1 MKKRILAMAL
11 TAAMML
17 SLFPASVFALPESQ
31 PTASSSEIVA
41 QLNESASGDSQPA
54 ASEKTNSEPTAASEK
69 AASSEAASSEVTSSE
84 AASSEAASS
93 EATSSEAASSEAAS
107 SEPAQAEEPK
117 AEKQESKLDALKNA
131 LGRLFGGEVAPASI
145 VDPKEP
151 TDTYEFYV
159 NDARQDDL
167 TQYITSGSNLKLP
180 ATPQKEGFV
189 FEGWFIGE
197 EKLTDGMTRTVTGGK
212 TVRVEAKFAAASYV
226 RFVDTDNKTVVH
238 TAKGKP
244 GELVSQ
250 GDLETAAKK
259 VNLNKDQSVTG
270 WNTKEN
276 ADAEMTAIQF
286 AQGTVTLYPV
296 VKTGYWVTFDSNGGS
311 YVEPLFGK
319 AGTTVEF
326 AAITPKRAGYTF
338 DGWFMGETRV
348 TAANGTEI
356 VVAHWT
362 PAQAQYTV
370 IYWLENADDTEY
382 SFVESVVKTGLSG
395 EQAVADPKPYEGFD
409 LNKEKTEPKTIAGD
423 GSTIL
428 NVYYSRNW
436 YDVKFYGGYFH
447 KDKEYTQYR
456 IHAKYGADISSKWPR
471 GTTWSVTDQVL
482 LGPWQ
487 SHIDTMPLGG
497 KNFYGPKE
505 RMFNSEAGYYLEALP
520 DETGV
525 ESQGRIYKLDHT
537 DTAAGGL
544 LSVSQED
551 KYPIKGFDYS
561 HGTPN
566 GQNYDGAKFYYNRQE
581 YQIKFVNGGTVDTK
595 QFKYQ
600 YPIESANY
608 TPDPPSSIPEGY
620 HFDGWYE
627 DDQFTSEKFA
637 FAGKTMPANNITLY
651 AKWAA
656 PEITVTILMGDN
668 DKQTIPVKY
677 GSKLSECETWNNL
690 VSQLQPDAWMKDG
703 KIFNPETKLHEN
715 IILTP
720 YYKNEATP
728 CTITYVEGENS
739 WSDTAYAKG
748 SMATILKP
756 RYSEGLE
763 FQYWKMGDKQLL
775 PGESINITSD
785 VTLTA
790 EYGVSLTLTY
800 HNGNTPKQIMVPANS
815 KQTAADP
822 ATLWADFKASPD
834 KEFAGWAT
842 TENGTTVEYEI
853 GDVFYVSTQ
862 GSNDLYVV
870 WKDKI
875 NIGEEG
881 RLKVEGLSDVTY
893 NGQEQKQKPTSV
905 TDQKTG
911 KQLVEGT
918 DYELDYTGQ
927 NMKDAGTVTITIR
940 GKGKYINT
948 ATCSYEILKR
958 QVTLTGE
965 EATKVYD
972 GTPLKNT
979 TVKVTKG
986 EFVEGEAPEYFTQ
999 KIAQITNVGS
1009 RMNYIE
1015 VQWPFGSDAYKNYDI
1030 RTEDKFLIVTPRKI
1044 KLTSAT
1050 DSKQYDGEPLM
1061 NATVTAQYIDKDG
1074 NVVPT
1079 EKGFVDGEGAAYTVT
1094 GKQTD
1099 AGSSKNNFTY
1109 TLNENT
1115 LKENYEIE
1123 CEFGTLT
1130 VTHKNVN
1137 PEIGTGMTVEGI
1149 ENVKYNGK
1157 AQMLEPVVKNGEKTL
1172 TKDADYTLTY
1182 SHEDRDFTNVTGK
1195 DITVHVKGIGNY
1207 EGEVTRTYQITK
1219 RSLIL
1224 KAASETR
1231 VYNGESWK
1239 NETYTIDENC
1249 DGLAPN
1255 ETPKVSV
1262 QAQSTVKD
1270 VTTGDGVANHVF
1282 LTQPTQGKFN
1292 AGNYT
1297 IEAKPGFLK
1306 VIPATLTITTKSAS
1320 KTYDG
1325 NDLTE
1330 PNGYSIDGLVKGET
1344 VNFSITGRQ
1353 KEVGS
1358 SDNTYVID
1366 WNKSTAKQGN
1376 YTIVDKLGKLT
1387 VTSSGSSSG
1396 GSSSGGGSSTPT
1408 PAPEQAPTPTPAPV
1422 IVPAAPTP
1430 APTPVRRVAPAAT
1443 ATPAPAAKP
1452 TETIAE
1458 SEPPKAESEPEVIED
1473 EETPLAPM
1481 ATGKW
1486 ALVNLV
1492 LMILTVLASL
1502 LMLLGVIG
1510 KKRGRNN
1517 KSFWRIASLIPAIGA
1532 LAAFVLTENM
1542 KLPMAM
1548 VDRWTLLMVI
1558 IAVLQL
1564 IVAAMSK
1571 KQNESED
1578 DGANA

>member
-17 SLFPASVFALPESQ
+17 SLFPASAFALPESQ

-69 AASSEAASSEVTSSE
+69 AASSEAASSE
-84 AASSEAASS
+84 AASSD
-93 EATSSEAASSEAAS
+93 AAS

-145 VDPKEP
+145 VDPKEQ

-159 NDARQDDL
+159 GDERQDDL

-189 FEGWFIGE
+189 FEGWFIGK
-197 EKLTDGMTRTVTGGK
+197 EKLTDGMTPTVTGGK

-238 TAKGKP
+238 TAKGNP
-244 GELVSQ
+244 GEPVSQ
-250 GDLETAAKK
+250 DDLETAAKK
-259 VNLNKDQSVTG
+259 VNLNKDQSVIG
-270 WNTKEN
+270 WNTAKN
-276 ADAEMTAIQF
+276 ADAEMTTIQF

-326 AAITPKRAGYTF
+326 KAITPERAGYTF
-338 DGWFMGETRV
+338 DGWFKGETKV

-370 IYWLENADDTEY
+370 IYWQENADDEEY
-382 SFVESVVKTGLSG
+382 SFVESVVKNGLSG
-395 EQAVADPKPYEGFD
+395 QPAEADPKPYEGFD
-409 LNKEKTEPKTIAGD
+409 LNKDKTDHKTIAGD

-428 NVYYSRNW
+428 NVYYKRNV
-436 YDVKFYGGYFH
+436 YKVRFYKIKNKFLEPNVPGDEY
-447 KDKEYTQYR
+447 KEHCIT
-456 IHAKYGADISSKWPR
+456 AKYGAKISSKWPTEN
-471 GTTWSVTDQVL
+471 GSSSWYIDPNDSICQVN
-482 LGPWQ
+482 
-487 SHIDTMPLGG
+487 IDTMPLGG
-497 KNFYGPKE
+497 KNFYGPQDGWIN
-505 RMFNSEAGYYLEALP
+505 MQAYYYLEALP
-520 DETGV
+520 GETGV
-525 ESQGRIYKLDHT
+525 ESQGQTYKLDHT
-537 DTAAGGL
+537 DNSGRYL
-544 LSVSQED
+544 LEHPVVSDED

-566 GQNYDGAKFYYNRQE
+566 GQKYNGAKFYYNRHE
-581 YQIKFVNGGTVDTK
+581 YEIKFLNGGTVDTK
-595 QFKYQ
+595 KFKYQ
-600 YPIESANY
+600 YPIKNAYYE
-608 TPDPPSSIPEGY
+608 PKRPSSIPKGY
-620 HFDGWYE
+620 HFAGWYE
-627 DDQFTSEKFA
+627 DDKFTSGEFA

-677 GSKLSECETWNNL
+677 GSKLSDSADWTTLAENL
-690 VSQLQPDAWMKDG
+690 KPDAWMKDG
-703 KIFNPETKLHEN
+703 KIFNPETKLYEN
-715 IILTP
+715 IILKP
-720 YYKNEATP
+720 YYKNEATQ

-739 WSDTAYAKG
+739 WRDTAYAKG
-748 SMATILKP
+748 GMATILKP

-775 PGESINITSD
+775 PGESINVTED

-790 EYGVSLTLTY
+790 VYGVSLTLTY

-815 KQTAADP
+815 KQTAANP
-822 ATLWADFKASPD
+822 ADLWADFKAPAD
-834 KEFAGWAT
+834 REFAGWAT
-842 TENGTTVEYEI
+842 TKDGTTVEYAI

-881 RLKVEGLSDVTY
+881 RLEVKGLSNVTY
-893 NGQEQKQKPTSV
+893 NGQEQKQKPNSV

-911 KQLVEGT
+911 EQLAEGT

-948 ATCSYEILKR
+948 AICSYEILKR

-965 EATKVYD
+965 DATKVYD

-979 TVKVTKG
+979 TVNVTKG
-986 EFVEGEAPEYFTQ
+986 EFVEGEAPEYYTQ

-1015 VQWPFGSDAYKNYDI
+1015 VHWPFGSDAYKNYDI
-1030 RTEDKFLIVTPRKI
+1030 RTEDKFLTVTPRKI
-1044 KLTSAT
+1044 KLTSAS

-1061 NATVTAQYIDKDG
+1061 NATVTAQYVGEDG

-1079 EKGFVDGEGAAYTVT
+1079 EKGFADGEGAAYTVT

-1099 AGSSKNNFTY
+1099 AGSSKNTFTY
-1109 TLNENT
+1109 KLNENT
-1115 LKENYEIE
+1115 LAQNYEIVG

-1130 VTHKNVN
+1130 VTPKNVN
-1137 PEIGTGMTVEGI
+1137 PEIGTGMTVKEI
-1149 ENVKYNGK
+1149 TDVKYSGK
-1157 AQMLEPVVKNGEKTL
+1157 EQKLEPVVQNGEKTL
-1172 TKDADYTLTY
+1172 TKDVDYTLTY
-1182 SHEDRDFTNVTGK
+1182 SHDGNDFTNVTGK
-1195 DITVHVKGIGNY
+1195 NITVHVKGIGNY

-1270 VTTGDGVANHVF
+1270 VTTGEGVENHVF
-1282 LTQPTQGKFN
+1282 LTQSQQGNFN
-1292 AGNYT
+1292 ADNYT
-1297 IEAKPGFLK
+1297 IEAKPGYLK
-1306 VIPATLTITTKSAS
+1306 VTPATLTITTKSAS

-1325 NDLTE
+1325 SDLTE
-1330 PNGYSIDGLVKGET
+1330 PNGYSIAGLVNGET

-1366 WNKSTAKQGN
+1366 WDKSTAKQGN
-1376 YTIVDKLGKLT
+1376 YKIENHLGKLT
-1387 VTSSGSSSG
+1387 VEARNGGSSSG
-1396 GSSSGGGSSTPT
+1396 GSSSGGSSSTPT
-1408 PAPEQAPTPTPAPV
+1408 PAPEQAPTPTPVPV
-1422 IVPAAPTP
+1422 IVPAAPAP

-1443 ATPAPAAKP
+1443 ATPAPTAKP

-1481 ATGKW
+1481 ANGKW

>member
-17 SLFPASVFALPESQ
+17 SLFPASAFALPESQ

-41 QLNESASGDSQPA
+41 QLNESASADSQPA
-54 ASEKTNSEPTAASEK
+54 APEKTNSEPTVASEK
-69 AASSEAASSEVTSSE
+69 AADSEAASSEAVSSEAASSEATSSE

-93 EATSSEAASSEAAS
+93 EAVSSEAASSEAAS

-117 AEKQESKLDALKNA
+117 AEKQESKLNALKNA

-159 NDARQDDL
+159 DNVRQDDL

-189 FEGWFIGE
+189 FEGWFIGK
-197 EKLTDGMTRTVTGGK
+197 EKLTDGMTPTVIGGK
-212 TVRVEAKFAAASYV
+212 TVCVEAKFAAASYV
-226 RFVDTDNKTVVH
+226 RFVDTDNETVVH
-238 TAKGKP
+238 TAKGNP
-244 GELVSQ
+244 GEPVSQ
-250 GDLETAAKK
+250 DDLETAAKK
-259 VNLNKDQSVTG
+259 VNLNQDQSVTG
-270 WNTKEN
+270 WNTTEN
-276 ADAEMTAIQF
+276 ADAEMTTIQF
-286 AQGTVTLYPV
+286 EQGTVTLYPV

-326 AAITPKRAGYTF
+326 KAITPERAGYTF
-338 DGWFMGETRV
+338 DGWFKGETKV

-370 IYWLENADDTEY
+370 IYWQENADDEEY

-395 EQAVADPKPYEGFD
+395 QSAEADPKPYEGFA

-436 YDVKFYGGYFH
+436 YDVKFYKGNSNN
-447 KDKEYTQYR
+447 EYTQYC
-456 IHAKYGADISSKWPR
+456 IHAKYGADISSKWPTVEKKN
-471 GTTWSVTDQVL
+471 GSKSSTWYIAPHSSVSQAN
-482 LGPWQ
+482 
-487 SHIDTMPLGG
+487 IDTMPLGG
-497 KNFYGPKE
+497 AKFYGPQWGWIN
-505 RMFNSEAGYYLEALP
+505 MQAYYYLEALP
-520 DETGV
+520 DKPGV
-525 ESQGRIYKLDHT
+525 ESQGRTYKLDHT
-537 DTAAGGL
+537 DNSGRYL
-544 LSVSQED
+544 LEHPVVSDED

-566 GQNYDGAKFYYNRQE
+566 GQNYNGAKFYYNRHE
-581 YQIKFVNGGTVDTK
+581 YEIKFVNGGTVETK

-600 YPIESANY
+600 YPIDGAYYE
-608 TPDPPSSIPEGY
+608 PKRPSGIPEGS
-620 HFDGWYE
+620 HFAGWYE
-627 DDQFTSEKFA
+627 DDQFTSGEFA
-637 FAGKTMPANNITLY
+637 FAGKTMPANKITLY

-690 VSQLQPDAWMKDG
+690 VSQLKPDAWMKDG
-703 KIFNPETKLHEN
+703 KIFNPETKLYKS
-715 IILTP
+715 IILKP
-720 YYKNEATP
+720 YYKNEATQ

-748 SMATILKP
+748 GMATILKP
-756 RYSEGLE
+756 QYSEGLE
-763 FQYWKMGDKQLL
+763 FQYWKMGDKQIL

-790 EYGVSLTLTY
+790 VYGVSLTLTY
-800 HNGNTPKQIMVPANS
+800 HNGDAPKQIMVPANS

-822 ATLWADFKASPD
+822 ADLWEGFEAPAD

-842 TENGTTVEYEI
+842 TEDGTVEYAI
-853 GDVFYVSTQ
+853 GDAFYVSTQ
-862 GSNDLYVV
+862 GRNDLYAV

-911 KQLVEGT
+911 EQLVEGN

-958 QVTLTGE
+958 QVTLTSADGE
-965 EATKVYD
+965 KTYD
-972 GTPLKNT
+972 GTPLTNS
-979 TVKVTKG
+979 KVTVSG
-986 EFVEGEAPEYFTQ
+986 
-999 KIAQITNVGS
+999 
-1009 RMNYIE
+1009 
-1015 VQWPFGSDAYKNYDI
+1015 D
-1030 RTEDKFLIVTPRKI
+1030 
-1044 KLTSAT
+1044 
-1050 DSKQYDGEPLM
+1050 
-1061 NATVTAQYIDKDG
+1061 
-1074 NVVPT
+1074 
-1079 EKGFVDGEGAAYTVT
+1079 GFVDGEGAAYAVT

-1099 AGSSKNNFTY
+1099 AGSSDNNFTY

-1115 LKENYEIE
+1115 LEKNYKIE
-1123 CEFGTLT
+1123 CKFGTLT
-1130 VTHKNVN
+1130 VKRKNVN
-1137 PEIGTGMTVEGI
+1137 PDIGTSMTVSVI
-1149 ENVKYNGK
+1149 ENAKYNGK
-1157 AQMLEPVVKNGEKTL
+1157 AQKLEPVVQNGEKTL

-1182 SHEDRDFTNVTGK
+1182 SHDESDFTNVTGK
-1195 DITVHVKGIGNY
+1195 DIKVIVKGIGNY

-1249 DGLAPN
+1249 DGLVPG
-1255 ETPKVSV
+1255 ETPNISV
-1262 QAQSTVKD
+1262 QAQSTDKCVKD
-1270 VTTGDGVANHVF
+1270 VTTGDGVENHVF
-1282 LTQPTQGKFN
+1282 LTQPAQGNFN
-1292 AGNYT
+1292 AGNYA

-1306 VIPATLTITTKSAS
+1306 VIPATLTITTDSAS

-1325 NDLTE
+1325 SDLTAK
-1330 PNGYSIDGLVKGET
+1330 GYNIDGLVNGET

-1358 SDNTYVID
+1358 SDNTYKID
-1366 WNKSTAKQGN
+1366 WSQSTAKQSN
-1376 YTIVDKLGKLT
+1376 YAIVNKLGKLT

-1396 GSSSGGGSSTPT
+1396 GSSSGGGSSSTPT
-1408 PAPEQAPTPTPAPV
+1408 PAPEQAPTPTPVPV

-1443 ATPAPAAKP
+1443 ATPAPTAKP

-1481 ATGKW
+1481 ANGKW

>member
-11 TAAMML
+11 TAAMMI

-41 QLNESASGDSQPA
+41 QLNESASSDSQPA

-69 AASSEAASSEVTSSE
+69 AASSEAVSSEATSSE
-84 AASSEAASS
+84 AVSS
-93 EATSSEAASSEAAS
+93 EATSSEAASSEATS

-117 AEKQESKLDALKNA
+117 AEKQESKLSALKDA

-145 VDPKEP
+145 VDPKEN

-159 NDARQDDL
+159 DGVRRDDL

-189 FEGWFIGE
+189 FEGWFNGE
-197 EKLTDGMTRTVTGGK
+197 EKLTDGMIPTVTGGK
-212 TVRVEAKFAAASYV
+212 TVRVEARFAAASYV
-226 RFVDTDNKTVVH
+226 RFVDTDNETVVH
-238 TAKGKP
+238 TAKGNP
-244 GELVSQ
+244 GEPVSQ

-270 WNTKEN
+270 WNTAKN
-276 ADAEMTAIQF
+276 ADAEMTTIQF
-286 AQGTVTLYPV
+286 EQGTVTLYPV

-326 AAITPKRAGYTF
+326 KAITPERAGYTF
-338 DGWFMGETRV
+338 DGWFKGETKV
-348 TAANGTEI
+348 TAANGTET

-370 IYWLENADDTEY
+370 IYWQENADDEEY
-382 SFVESVVKTGLSG
+382 SFVESVVKNGLSG
-395 EQAVADPKPYEGFD
+395 EKAVADPKPYEGFD

-436 YDVKFYGGYFH
+436 YDVKFYKGYF
-447 KDKEYTQYR
+447 DRNKEYTQYR

-505 RMFNSEAGYYLEALP
+505 RIFNSEAGYYLEALP
-520 DETGV
+520 DEPGV

-566 GQNYDGAKFYYNRQE
+566 GEEYDGAKFYYNRHE
-581 YQIKFVNGGTVDTK
+581 YEIKFVNGGTVET
-595 QFKYQ
+595 QTFKYQ
-600 YPIESANY
+600 HPIKSANY
-608 TPDPPSSIPEGY
+608 TPDQPSSIPKGY
-620 HFDGWYE
+620 HFAGWYE
-627 DDQFTSEKFA
+627 DDQFTSGEFV

-668 DKQTIPVKY
+668 DKQTIQVKY

-703 KIFNPETKLHEN
+703 KIFNPETKLYEN
-715 IILTP
+715 IILKP
-720 YYKNEATP
+720 YYKNNATP
-728 CTITYVEGENS
+728 CTIHYVENNTEWRDS
-739 WSDTAYAKG
+739 TKYAKG
-748 SMATILKP
+748 GMATILKP

-763 FQYWKMGDKQLL
+763 FQYWKQGDKQIL
-775 PGESINITSD
+775 PGESINVTED

-790 EYGVSLTLTY
+790 VYGVSLTLTY
-800 HNGNTPKQIMVPANS
+800 HNGNISKQIMVPANS
-815 KQTAADP
+815 KQTAANP
-822 ATLWADFKASPD
+822 ADLWADFTASAD

-842 TENGTTVEYEI
+842 TENGTTVEYAI
-853 GDVFYVSTQ
+853 GDAFYVSTQ

-870 WKDKI
+870 WKDKDKI

-881 RLKVEGLSDVTY
+881 RLKVDGLSDVTY
-893 NGQEQKQKPTSV
+893 NGKEQKQKPTSV

-911 KQLVEGT
+911 EQLVEGT

-927 NMKDAGTVTITIR
+927 ND
-940 GKGKYINT
+940 N
-948 ATCSYEILKR
+948 
-958 QVTLTGE
+958 
-965 EATKVYD
+965 
-972 GTPLKNT
+972 
-979 TVKVTKG
+979 
-986 EFVEGEAPEYFTQ
+986 
-999 KIAQITNVGS
+999 
-1009 RMNYIE
+1009 
-1015 VQWPFGSDAYKNYDI
+1015 
-1030 RTEDKFLIVTPRKI
+1030 
-1044 KLTSAT
+1044 
-1050 DSKQYDGEPLM
+1050 
-1061 NATVTAQYIDKDG
+1061 
-1074 NVVPT
+1074 
-1079 EKGFVDGEGAAYTVT
+1079 
-1094 GKQTD
+1094 
-1099 AGSSKNNFTY
+1099 
-1109 TLNENT
+1109 
-1115 LKENYEIE
+1115 
-1123 CEFGTLT
+1123 
-1130 VTHKNVN
+1130 
-1137 PEIGTGMTVEGI
+1137 
-1149 ENVKYNGK
+1149 
-1157 AQMLEPVVKNGEKTL
+1157 
-1172 TKDADYTLTY
+1172 
-1182 SHEDRDFTNVTGK
+1182 DFTNVTGK
-1195 DITVHVKGIGNY
+1195 NITVHVKGIGNY
-1207 EGEVTRTYQITK
+1207 EGEVTTTYQITK

-1224 KAASETR
+1224 KAADETR

-1249 DGLAPN
+1249 DGLVKG
-1255 ETPKVSV
+1255 ETPNISV
-1262 QAQSTVKD
+1262 QAQSTDKCVKD
-1270 VTTGDGVANHVF
+1270 VTTGDGVENHVF
-1282 LTQPTQGKFN
+1282 LTQPTQGNFN
-1292 AGNYT
+1292 AGNYA
-1297 IEAKPGFLK
+1297 IEAKPGYLK
-1306 VIPATLTITTKSAS
+1306 VIPATLTITTDSAS

-1325 NDLTE
+1325 SDLTAK
-1330 PNGYSIDGLVKGET
+1330 GYSIDGLVNGEK
-1344 VNFSITGRQ
+1344 VNFSLTGRQ

-1358 SDNTYVID
+1358 SDNTYKID
-1366 WNKSTAKQGN
+1366 WSQSTAKQSN
-1376 YTIVDKLGKLT
+1376 YTIVNKLGKLT

-1396 GSSSGGGSSTPT
+1396 GSSSGGGSSSTPT
-1408 PAPEQAPTPTPAPV
+1408 PAPEQAPTPTPVPV

-1443 ATPAPAAKP
+1443 ATPVPTAKP

-1564 IVAAMSK
+1564 IVAVMSK

>member
-11 TAAMML
+11 TVAMMI

-31 PTASSSEIVA
+31 PTASSSEIAA

-69 AASSEAASSEVTSSE
+69 AASSEAASSE
-84 AASSEAASS
+84 AASS
-93 EATSSEAASSEAAS
+93 EATSSEAVSSEAASSEAAS

-145 VDPKEP
+145 VDPKEQ

-159 NDARQDDL
+159 NGARQDDL

-189 FEGWFIGE
+189 FEGWFIGK
-197 EKLTDGMTRTVTGGK
+197 EKLTDGMTPTVTGGK

-238 TAKGKP
+238 TAKGNP
-244 GELVSQ
+244 GEPVSQ
-250 GDLETAAKK
+250 DDLETAAKK
-259 VNLNKDQSVTG
+259 VNLNQDQSVTG
-270 WNTKEN
+270 WNTTEN
-276 ADAEMTAIQF
+276 ADAEMTTIQF

-326 AAITPKRAGYTF
+326 KAITPERAGYTF
-338 DGWFMGETRV
+338 DGWFMGETKV
-348 TAANGTEI
+348 TAANGNET

-370 IYWLENADDTEY
+370 IYWQENADDDGY
-382 SFVESVVKTGLSG
+382 SFVESVVKNGLSG
-395 EQAVADPKPYEGFD
+395 EKAVADPKPYEGFD
-409 LNKEKTEPKTIAGD
+409 LNKEKTESKNITGD

-428 NVYYSRNW
+428 NVYYKRNV
-436 YDVKFYGGYFH
+436 YKVRFYKIKNKFLEPNVPGDEY
-447 KDKEYTQYR
+447 KEHCIT
-456 IHAKYGADISSKWPR
+456 AKYGAKISSKWPTEN
-471 GTTWSVTDQVL
+471 GSSSWYIDPNDSICQVN
-482 LGPWQ
+482 
-487 SHIDTMPLGG
+487 IDTMPLGG
-497 KNFYGPKE
+497 KNFYGPQDGWIN
-505 RMFNSEAGYYLEALP
+505 MQAYYYLEALP
-520 DETGV
+520 GETGV
-525 ESQGRIYKLDHT
+525 ELQGRTYKLDHT
-537 DTAAGGL
+537 DNSGRYL
-544 LSVSQED
+544 LEHPVVSDED

-566 GQNYDGAKFYYNRQE
+566 GQKYNGAKFYYNRHE
-581 YQIKFVNGGTVDTK
+581 YEIKFVNGGTVDTK
-595 QFKYQ
+595 KFKYQ
-600 YPIESANY
+600 YPIDDADH
-608 TPDPPSSIPEGY
+608 TPDQPSSIPEGY
-620 HFDGWYE
+620 HFAGWYE
-627 DDQFTSEKFA
+627 DDKFTSGEFA

-677 GSKLSECETWNNL
+677 GSKLSDSADWTTLAENL
-690 VSQLQPDAWMKDG
+690 KPDAWMKDG
-703 KIFNPETKLHEN
+703 KIFNPETKLYEN

-720 YYKNEATP
+720 YYKNNATP
-728 CTITYVEGENS
+728 CTIHYVENGTT
-739 WSDTAYAKG
+739 WSDLTKYAKG
-748 SMATILKP
+748 GKATILKP
-756 RYSEGLE
+756 KHSEGLE

-775 PGESINITSD
+775 PGESINVTED

-790 EYGVSLTLTY
+790 VYGVSLTLTY
-800 HNGNTPKQIMVPANS
+800 HNGSISKQIMVPANS
-815 KQTAADP
+815 KQTAANP
-822 ATLWADFKASPD
+822 ADLWADFKAPAD
-834 KEFAGWAT
+834 REFAGWAT
-842 TENGTTVEYEI
+842 TANGKTVEYEI
-853 GDVFYVSTQ
+853 GNVFYVSTQ
-862 GSNDLYVV
+862 GGNDLYVV

-881 RLKVEGLSDVTY
+881 RLKVDGLSDVTY

-905 TDQKTG
+905 TDKITG
-911 KQLVEGT
+911 EQLVEGN

-958 QVTLTGE
+958 QVTLTSADGE
-965 EATKVYD
+965 KTYD
-972 GTPLKNT
+972 GTPLTNS
-979 TVKVTKG
+979 KVTVSG
-986 EFVEGEAPEYFTQ
+986 
-999 KIAQITNVGS
+999 
-1009 RMNYIE
+1009 
-1015 VQWPFGSDAYKNYDI
+1015 D
-1030 RTEDKFLIVTPRKI
+1030 
-1044 KLTSAT
+1044 
-1050 DSKQYDGEPLM
+1050 
-1061 NATVTAQYIDKDG
+1061 
-1074 NVVPT
+1074 
-1079 EKGFVDGEGAAYTVT
+1079 GFVDGEGAAYTVT

-1099 AGSSKNNFTY
+1099 AGSSKNTFTY
-1109 TLNENT
+1109 KLNENT
-1115 LKENYEIE
+1115 LEKNYEIE
-1123 CEFGTLT
+1123 CVLGTLT
-1130 VTHKNVN
+1130 VKRKNVN
-1137 PEIGTGMTVEGI
+1137 PEISTGMTVSGI
-1149 ENVKYNGK
+1149 KNVKYNGK
-1157 AQMLEPVVKNGEKTL
+1157 AQMLEPVVQNGEKTL
-1172 TKDADYTLTY
+1172 TKDVDYTLTY
-1182 SHEDRDFTNVTGK
+1182 SHDGNDFTNVTGK
-1195 DITVHVKGIGNY
+1195 NITVHVKGTGNY
-1207 EGEVTRTYQITK
+1207 EGEVTTTYQIIK

-1239 NETYTIDENC
+1239 NETYTID
-1249 DGLAPN
+1249 GLVPG
-1255 ETPKVSV
+1255 ETPNVSV
-1262 QAQSTVKD
+1262 QAQSADKCVKD

-1282 LTQPTQGKFN
+1282 LTQSQPGNFN
-1292 AGNYT
+1292 AGNYE
-1297 IEAKPGFLK
+1297 IKAEPGYLK

-1366 WNKSTAKQGN
+1366 WNQSTAKKDN
-1376 YTIVDKLGKLT
+1376 YTIVNKLGKLT
-1387 VTSSGSSSG
+1387 VEARSGGGSSGGGSSSG
-1396 GSSSGGGSSTPT
+1396 GSSSTPT

-1430 APTPVRRVAPAAT
+1430 APTRVRRVAPAAT
-1443 ATPAPAAKP
+1443 ATPAPTAKP

-1481 ATGKW
+1481 ANGKW